1 MQIVQLN
8 WIETELVGVVRRLV
22 MRLGLKYR
30 RLVLVLLVLVVGV
43 VEGVVV
49 VGEARRQAPWVVGRL
64 VALKRAIQR

>member
-1 MQIVQLN
+1 MEDWGSVDRH
-8 WIETELVGVVRRLV
+8 T
-22 MRLGLKYR
+22 
-30 RLVLVLLVLVVGV
+30 LVLVLLVLVVGV

>member
-1 MQIVQLN
+1 
-8 WIETELVGVVRRLV
+8 

-30 RLVLVLLVLVVGV
+30 RLVLVLVVGV

-49 VGEARRQAPWVVGRL
+49 VGEARRQAPWLVGRL